1 VNTTDILLLVLAVAA
16 AFWPKLGPILGL
28 VKKNDPASSAD
39 QMAKIVADILAKLG
53 NNPLPAPT
61 PPPAPPL
68 PPGVSSK
75 LDLQVMIENALRK
88 FIPGPTAPQTFT
100 KALTLGDLLEIE
112 SKLRANGRPRTA
124 GLVAAAAADLLVEEP
139 KTP

>member
-1 VNTTDILLLVLAVAA
+1 MNTTDILLLVLAAAA

-53 NNPLPAPT
+53 HGPAPLTPPASPLP
-61 PPPAPPL
+61 L
-68 PPGVSSK
+68 GVSSK

-88 FIPGPTAPQTFT
+88 FIPGPTAPQPFT

-112 SKLRANGRPRTA
+112 SNLRANGRPRTA

>member
-28 VKKNDPASSAD
+28 VKKNEPASSGD
-39 QMAKIVADILAKLG
+39 LVAKLVQDILAKLDNATIPAG
-53 NNPLPAPT
+53 PVLPA
-61 PPPAPPL
+61 AFDRSVVVGRL
-68 PPGVSSK
+68 LV
-75 LDLQVMIENALRK
+75 IEA
-88 FIPGPTAPQTFT
+88 
-100 KALTLGDLLEIE
+100 D
-112 SKLRANGRPRTA
+112 LRANGRPRTA

>member
-28 VKKNDPASSAD
+28 VKKSDTASSAD
-39 QMAKIVADILAKLG
+39 QMAKIIQDLLAKL
-53 NNPLPAPT
+53 NDPVIPAIPAL
-61 PPPAPPL
+61 PPAFARAEVV
-68 PPGVSSK
+68 G
-75 LDLQVMIENALRK
+75 R
-88 FIPGPTAPQTFT
+88 
-100 KALTLGDLLEIE
+100 LLAVEAD
-112 SKLRANGRPRTA
+112 LRANGRPRTA

>member
-1 VNTTDILLLVLAVAA
+1 MNTTDILLLVLAAAA

-39 QMAKIVADILAKLG
+39 QMAKIVADIIAKL
-53 NNPLPAPT
+53 NQ
-61 PPPAPPL
+61 PPAPVPDTVF
-68 PPGVSSK
+68 PFV
-75 LDLQVMIENALRK
+75 
-88 FIPGPTAPQTFT
+88 FT
-100 KALTLGDLLEIE
+100 RAEVVGRLLAVEAD
-112 SKLRANGRPRTA
+112 LRANGRPRTA